1 MAKPL
6 FTRQYQ
12 VVTAL
17 MVLYLCLLWFD
28 LYVDNRAVGDRA
40 TAHHPRRLCPARF
53 PSAQL

>member
-28 LYVDNRAVGDRA
+28 LYVDNRAG
-40 TAHHPRRLCPARF
+40 
-53 PSAQL
+53 

>member
-40 TAHHPRRLCPARF
+40 TAHHPRLCPARF